1 MNRVIQIVA
10 VFLLLTMLPLAGC
23 AGGETHDT
31 SDIPRISVDEVKTKL
46 DAGDN
51 IVLVDTRST
60 EEYREASI
68 SGAVSIPLTELLDEN
83 DDPLSAEEISQR
95 YSNLQDFDE
104 IITF

>member
-10 VFLLLTMLPLAGC
+10 LVLLLTMLPLAGC
-23 AGGETHDT
+23 AGSEAHDT
-31 SDIPRISVDEVKTKL
+31 SDVPRISVEEVITKL

-51 IVLVDTRST
+51 IVLVDTRSA
-60 EEYREASI
+60 EEYQEASI
-68 SGAVSIPLTELLDEN
+68 SGAISIPLTELLDEN

-95 YSNLQDFDE
+95 YFSLQDFDE